1 MRKYVSG
8 FALIGALIVAALVF
22 GPFGLGLDQDCRNR
36 VIHEYPSPD
45 GKRTAILFRR
55 DCGAMA
61 DDSQQI
67 SILTPGAKPT
77 GGGNAFVSDDNHG
90 AARKAQDGTYVALR
104 WLSSHDLLIGYE
116 AGARAFKK
124 VAKLDGVDIVYLSGP
139 DDRLAKP
146 L

>member
-8 FALIGALIVAALVF
+8 FALIGALIVAALIF

-36 VIHEYPSPD
+36 VIKEYPSPD
-45 GKRTAILFRR
+45 GKRIAVLFERN
-55 DCGAMA
+55 CGAGT
-61 DDSQQI
+61 DFSQQI
-67 SILTPGAKPT
+67 SILASGAKPT
-77 GGGNAFVSDDNHG
+77 GGGNTFVSDDNHG
-90 AARKAQDGTYVALR
+90 AARKGQDGTYVALR

-116 AGARAFKK
+116 AGARTFKK
-124 VAKLDGVDIVYLSGP
+124 AANVDGVDIVYMSGP